1 MREKELRLALVCYGG
16 VSLAIYMHGITKEV
30 WKLLRASTARARL
43 TSACALPG
51 ACTEDVYAELLDVIG
66 EQVDL
71 HVIVDIVAGASA
83 GGINGIQLAHAIA
96 GGFDME
102 ALRDLWLVNADI
114 DNLLDVQAASSR
126 YSKWWARPLIWWL
139 NGRTNR
145 LPDNMEE
152 DLDPEA
158 RAEVRAKLSRF
169 IRSRW
174 FEPPFS
180 GPGFSGYLFDALT
193 AMEKAPPGPPLIPAS
208 QPLDLFVTVTDFHG
222 SPQNLQLHSP
232 KEIIETEHRLIIGF
246 HSEIDDGSTFTTARS
261 LGHRAELT
269 LAARATASFPGA
281 FPPTQV
287 GEIDAVLAA
296 RGVSWPGRDAFL
308 RRIMPRR
315 FSAGLAPEGATL
327 IDGSV
332 LNNRPFGPAIEAL
345 RHRPAHREVDRR
357 FVYIDPKPG
366 ARGDPAGKAGAPPG
380 FFTTILRSLADIP
393 REQPIRDNLEAI
405 EGVSARVRRLRYV
418 VDGMQPQVDAAIAR
432 AVGRRFFLRKLT
444 PARLSEWRSKTQ
456 TLAAVEAGFAY
467 AAYGQLKFAGVVESL
482 IGRLIHLG
490 GFDMRGGAAEL
501 RREIWDNVTARKL
514 GEVAQVTA
522 RGGAHSPFVEFLRRY
537 DLEFR
542 IRRLRFLLR
551 RLNSLAE
558 AIEDEDERD
567 TIEKVKAGIYRLMA
581 PYLSCRSDGHYSDT
595 LRSVA
600 AASPL
605 DPVMAMEALADAMNL
620 NALDTATDR
629 DLVGLFDMVSAKPHR
644 QSLLRAYLGFAF
656 YDITVLPLLQGDG
669 IDEFDEIMVD
679 RISPADANSLSR
691 GRATVALAKA
701 TTSATSSVDPIKAS
715 PLKGTQLNS
724 FGAFF
729 SRAYRENDYLWGRLH
744 GAARLVDIGGSPLP
758 DHQTIAPERLRGIKA
773 RAFAAILNAERAV
786 LTSIPDLIE
795 SLDADI
801 AVLLATSAGPTS
813 PLASAEDNE

>member
-16 VSLAIYMHGITKEV
+16 VSLAIYMHGITKEI

-43 TSACALPG
+43 MSACALPG
-51 ACTEDVYAELLDVIG
+51 ACTEEIYAELLDVIG

-71 HVIVDIVAGASA
+71 HVIVDIIAGASA
-83 GGINGIQLAHAIA
+83 GGINGIQLAHAIT
-96 GGFDME
+96 GGYDME

-114 DNLLDVQAASSR
+114 DKLMDQGAISGR
-126 YSKWWARPLIWWL
+126 FSKWWARPLIWWL
-139 NGRTNR
+139 TGHTNR
-145 LPDNMEE
+145 LPDAMED
-152 DLDPEA
+152 DLDPGA

-174 FEPPFS
+174 FQPPFS
-180 GPGFSGYLFDALT
+180 GPGFTGYLFDALT
-193 AMEKAPPGPPLIPAS
+193 AMEAAPPGPTLIPAS
-208 QPLDLFVTVTDFHG
+208 QPLDLFVTVTDFRG
-222 SPQNLQLHSP
+222 APQNLQIHSP

-246 HSEIDDGSTFTTARS
+246 HSEIDDASAFTTNRS

-281 FPPTQV
+281 FPPAQV
-287 GEIDAVLAA
+287 GEVDAVLAA
-296 RGVSWPGRDAFL
+296 RDIPWPGRNAFL
-308 RRIMPRR
+308 ARIMPRR
-315 FSAGLAPEGATL
+315 SATGLAPDSATL

-366 ARGDPAGKAGAPPG
+366 HRGDPAGKAGAPPG

-405 EGVSARVRRLRYV
+405 EQVSARVRRLRYV
-418 VDGMQPQVDAAIAR
+418 IDGMQAQVDAAIAR
-432 AVGRRFFLRKLT
+432 AIGARFFLRRLT

-456 TLAAVEAGFAY
+456 TFAAVEAGFAY

-482 IGRLIHLG
+482 ASRLIGLG
-490 GFDMRGGAAEL
+490 GFDMRGGASEL
-501 RREIWDNVTARKL
+501 RREIWSNVIMRKL
-514 GEVAQVTA
+514 DQVAQVTA
-522 RGGAHSPFVEFLRRY
+522 RGGARSPFVEFLRRY

-558 AIEDEDERD
+558 AIDDEDERD
-567 TIEKVKAGIYRLMA
+567 TIEHAKASVYRLMS
-581 PYLSCRSDGHYSDT
+581 PYLRCRGDGHYSDT

-600 AASPL
+600 AAAPL
-605 DPVMAMEALADAMNL
+605 DPAMAMEALGDAMGL
-620 NALDTATDR
+620 TALDAETDLA
-629 DLVGLFDMVSAKPHR
+629 LVAMFETIVVKAHR
-644 QSLLRAYLGFAF
+644 QALLRAYLGFAF
-656 YDITVLPLLQGDG
+656 YDITVLPLLQDDG
-669 IDEFDEIMVD
+669 MDGFDEILVD
-679 RISPADANSLSR
+679 RISPADANSFGNGDS
-691 GRATVALAKA
+691 K
-701 TTSATSSVDPIKAS
+701 SPFIS

-744 GAARLVDIGGSPLP
+744 GAERLIDIVASALP
-758 DHQTIAPERLRGIKA
+758 PAQALAPDRLRGLKA
-773 RAFAAILNAERAV
+773 RAFAAILTSERNV
-786 LTSIPDLIE
+786 LTSIPELIE
-795 SLDADI
+795 TLDADI
-801 AVLLATSAGPTS
+801 AALLAESAAPAAPG
-813 PLASAEDNE
+813 ASTDDGD

>member
-16 VSLAIYMHGITKEV
+16 VSLAIYMHGITKEI

-51 ACTEDVYAELLDVIG
+51 ACTEEVYAELLDIIG

-96 GGFDME
+96 GGYDME

-114 DNLLDVQAASSR
+114 DKLIEPEAASSR

-145 LPDNMEE
+145 LPDNMDD
-152 DLDPEA
+152 DLDSEA
-158 RAEVRAKLSRF
+158 RGEVRAKLSRF

-180 GPGFSGYLFDALT
+180 GVGFTGYLFDALT
-193 AMEKAPPGPPLIPAS
+193 AMEKPPPGPPLIPPS

-246 HSEIDDGSTFTTARS
+246 HSEVADSAMPCNNRS

-281 FPPTQV
+281 FPPAQV
-287 GEIDAVLAA
+287 GEVDAVLAA
-296 RGVSWPGRDAFL
+296 RDIAWPGRNAFL
-308 RRIMPRR
+308 ARILPRR
-315 FSAGLAPEGATL
+315 TAVGLPPEGATL
-327 IDGSV
+327 VDGSV

-345 RHRPAHREVDRR
+345 RHRPAHREIDRR

-366 ARGDPAGKAGAPPG
+366 HRGDPSGLAGKPPG

-393 REQPIRDNLEAI
+393 REQPIRDNLEVI
-405 EGVSARVRRLRYV
+405 EEVSARVRRMRYV
-418 VDGMQPQVDAAIAR
+418 VDGMQAQVDAAISR
-432 AVGRRFFLRKLT
+432 AIGVRFFLRELT

-456 TLAAVEAGFAY
+456 TVAAREAGFAY

-482 IGRLIHLG
+482 IARLVTLG

-542 IRRLRFLLR
+542 IRRLRFLMR
-551 RLNSLAE
+551 RLNALAE
-558 AIEDEDERD
+558 AIEDEDEREA
-567 TIEKVKAGIYRLMA
+567 IETVKAGLYRLQA
-581 PYLSCRSDGHYSDT
+581 PYLKCRSEGHYSDT

-605 DPVMAMEALADAMNL
+605 DPVVAMEALADAMNL
-620 NALDTATDR
+620 AAHDTDTDAE
-629 DLVGLFDMVSAKPHR
+629 LVRLFELISVKAHR

-656 YDITVLPLLQGDG
+656 YDITVLPLLQDDG
-669 IDEFDEIMVD
+669 IDEFDEILVD
-679 RISPADANSLSR
+679 RISPADANMLNQHSKS
-691 GRATVALAKA
+691 T
-701 TTSATSSVDPIKAS
+701 PIAS

-744 GAARLVDIGGSPLP
+744 GAERLIDIVASTLP
-758 DHQTIAPERLRGIKA
+758 PAQAIAPQRLCDIKA
-773 RAFAAILNAERAV
+773 RAFAAILNSERDV

-795 SLDADI
+795 SLDRSIADLR
-801 AVLLATSAGPTS
+801 A
-813 PLASAEDNE
+813 ASARPAAPDARVDIGE